1 MTDVKSFLAI
11 VNNVY
16 PTNTSFLKKDKEDM
30 DFKMSFTESIIKLNI
45 QKRQNI
51 LKKYS
56 FW

>member
-1 MTDVKSFLAI
+1 LLKTLETIAI
-11 VNNVY
+11 
-16 PTNTSFLKKDKEDM
+16 SKEKDKEDM

-45 QKRQNI
+45 QKADNI